1 MQMRQQLLLPLLA
14 AQIVGIAAAQAPN
27 KVGIININA
36 AIASTKDGQ
45 KAIGELEKKFA
56 PRKQD
61 LEKKQQAIQ
70 NLQSQ
75 LQKGGSVLSEDQKR
89 RLMGDIDA
97 QTKSYNRDLQ
107 DASEEL
113 EQAQQKIFQ
122 DLGGKMMA
130 VIDKY
135 AKDKGFS
142 VILDVSSQQTPVL
155 YAASEVDVTKD
166 VIAAYDSSAPAA
178 TTAAPPASLPSAAP
192 RPATAKPAAP
202 VTKK

>member
-1 MQMRQQLLLPLLA
+1 MQMRQHLLLPLLA
-14 AQIVGIAAAQAPN
+14 AQVVGIAAAQAPN

-75 LQKGGSVLSEDQKR
+75 LQKGGSVLSDDQKR

-135 AKDKGFS
+135 AKEKGFS

-166 VIAAYDSSAPAA
+166 VITAYDTSAPAA
-178 TTAAPPASLPSAAP
+178 TTAAPPASLPSAAK
-192 RPATAKPAAP
+192 PAPARPAAP